1 LSVYHEYASLVA
13 RRKLSKGNNFH
24 FRSSVNGAKSSI
36 GDIKEDTTAMSNKD
50 AG

>member
-13 RRKLSKGNNFH
+13 RRKLKRHNFH
-24 FRSSVNGAKSSI
+24 FRSSVNVAKSSI